1 MKLTNIIL
9 ENEGEDKLL
18 KKAKTVYKALKRG
31 KFKVD
36 NQGQREDALFS
47 YRLSDDP
54 TIIKFENLSLD
65 TNVMIKCDIFIK
77 CLNEVANWTKE
88 TKVINHVKRKFK
100 DHGINSDIQMWLYN
114 IEPYVK
120 PTEPINEDEDK
131 RIKKARTIYKAFK
144 KGLLHRSK
152 EDGGTIR
159 YILPDEYNI
168 FIRSID
174 DVLVI
179 KVGKEEDENSIKFF
193 FNSNDGRGERPVKA
207 GPERGYYENFVDK
220 IREKF
225 FYNFDIRL
233 IC

>member
-1 MKLTNIIL
+1 MKFIDLIK
-9 ENEGEDKLL
+9 EDDQSEWDKLY
-18 KKAKTVYKALKRG
+18 KKTQLVFKTLRKGRICTKSGV
-31 KFKVD
+31 V
-36 NQGQREDALFS
+36 FS
-47 YRLSDDP
+47 YKIPEEETHISVASSHGKDDLTAYIVCEKIKIKEESKECSD
-54 TIIKFENLSLD
+54 ISYGMFGELI
-65 TNVMIKCDIFIK
+65 
-77 CLNEVANWTKE
+77 
-88 TKVINHVKRKFK
+88 KRKFS
-100 DHGINSDIQMWLYN
+100 HFDIMFIFSVYPED
-114 IEPYVK
+114 IEKYK
-120 PTEPINEDEDK
+120 HETINEDEDK

-152 EDGGTIR
+152 EDLGTIR
-159 YILPDEYNI
+159 YVLPDEYNVY
-168 FIRSID
+168 IRSID

>member
-1 MKLTNIIL
+1 MKLTNILL
-9 ENEGEDKLL
+9 ENEGEDKLI

-31 KFKVD
+31 KYKVD
-36 NQGQREDALFS
+36 NHGQREDALFS

-54 TIIKFENLSLD
+54 IIVKFEDLNKD
-65 TNVMIKCDIFIK
+65 TDVMIRCDIRIK
-77 CLNEVANWTKE
+77 CLNEVANWTLE
-88 TKVINHVKRKFK
+88 TPMINHIKRKFK
-100 DHGINSDIQMWLYN
+100 DHRIDNHIQIWRYS

-120 PTEPINEDEDK
+120 PTEPINENEDK

-159 YILPDEYNI
+159 YILPDEYNVY
-168 FIRSID
+168 IRSID

-193 FNSNDGRGERPVKA
+193 FNSNDGRGERPVKVGS
-207 GPERGYYENFVDK
+207 GPAYYEQFVDK